1 VIALASLKQECETL
15 MADLDKAP
23 TFPMRAEL
31 HRTLAALKAAG
42 KIDYDAIAKAGQ
54 KLAATMAKDDFL
66 ALDGRCAA
74 LADKLTAKCKELAD
88 SEDYAALEDVAGM
101 LQRLRRAVPVTEQEC
116 EREEKRI
123 AAAKGKECADALTFI
138 CLLLGGWYVCT

>member
-1 VIALASLKQECETL
+1 

-23 TFPMRAEL
+23 TFPNRSEL
-31 HRTLAALKAAG
+31 HSTLAALKAAG

-54 KLAATMAKDDFL
+54 KLAATMAKDEFL

-88 SEDYAALEDVAGM
+88 SEDYTALEDVAGI
-101 LQRLRRAVPVTEQEC
+101 LQQLRRAVPVTER
-116 EREEKRI
+116 EREREGKRK
-123 AAAKGKECADALTFI
+123 AAATGKESADALALI